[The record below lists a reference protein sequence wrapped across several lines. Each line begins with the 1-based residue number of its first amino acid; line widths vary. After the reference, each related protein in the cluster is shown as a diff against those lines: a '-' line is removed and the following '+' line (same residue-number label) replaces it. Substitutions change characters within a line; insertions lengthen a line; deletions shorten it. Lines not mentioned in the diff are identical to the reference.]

1 MNKNDSEA
9 FYKLEGYLKDKLSN
23 ENDRYDMEQLILLLH
38 KEIIAP
44 HSKHNLAYLVDQ
56 LVEKDELGI
65 VMVHVDNGITVAGSA
80 AIQTGFVEVLF
91 GLLVFALGPDY
102 EGNFSLLDTDKQ
114 MLGQDTAYY
123 ALEKQFFTELCTAE
137 LISNAKEM
145 EGQPVFISTFTLL
158 LS

>member
-9 FYKLEGYLKDKLSN
+9 FDRLESYLKAKLKN
-23 ENDRYDMEQLILLLH
+23 ENDRFDIEQLILLLH
-38 KEIIAP
+38 KEIMTP

-56 LVEKDELGI
+56 LEKKDELGI
-65 VMVHVDNGITVAGSA
+65 VMIHVDNNITVPGSA
-80 AIQTGFVEVLF
+80 ALQSGFVEVLF

-102 EGNFSLLDTDKQ
+102 EGNFSLLDSDKK

-123 ALEKQFFTELCTAE
+123 ALEKQFFTDLCSAE

-145 EGQPVFISTFTLL
+145 EGMPVFMSTFTLL